1 MFLASGLDEH
11 QQGYHRNLAGRS
23 SQRLSGDHISE
34 TTPAR
39 QRGGNGFLPGGKLNP
54 KAAEKE
60 AWGQGADLPF
70 GVLTSVQAAGTEP
83 SQFPWEGRAMDNYDG
98 FIERLDS
105 ATANLERRRDL
116 LDKSLDIVQ
125 VLYKQNNTGLE
136 LWSQR
141 RGRVSDSLDRY
152 SGKPAGY
159 RALSELNDAAVRM
172 ETLFRNRTRRIDE
185 HIAVIRERSNVIDKS
200 LAELEKSRA
209 KLHSSRIVSQDRE
222 NLNKAIAEL
231 SGTPDRAIAAV
242 PDAGLRDALQEAR
255 EAIILAEALLEVKG
269 IQP

>member
-1 MFLASGLDEH
+1 
-11 QQGYHRNLAGRS
+11 
-23 SQRLSGDHISE
+23 
-34 TTPAR
+34 
-39 QRGGNGFLPGGKLNP
+39 
-54 KAAEKE
+54 
-60 AWGQGADLPF
+60 
-70 GVLTSVQAAGTEP
+70 
-83 SQFPWEGRAMDNYDG
+83 MDNYEG

-116 LDKSLDIVQ
+116 LDKSLDVVH
-125 VLYKQNNTGLE
+125 VLFKQNNTGLQ

-141 RGRVSDSLDRY
+141 RGRVSQLLDRY

-185 HIAVIRERSNVIDKS
+185 YIADIRERSNVIDKS
-200 LAELEKSRA
+200 LVDLEKSRA
-209 KLHSSRIVSQDRE
+209 KLHSSRVVSQDRE
-222 NLNKAIAEL
+222 NLNRAIAEL
-231 SGTPDRAIAAV
+231 SGTPDRAVSAV

>member
-1 MFLASGLDEH
+1 
-11 QQGYHRNLAGRS
+11 
-23 SQRLSGDHISE
+23 
-34 TTPAR
+34 
-39 QRGGNGFLPGGKLNP
+39 
-54 KAAEKE
+54 
-60 AWGQGADLPF
+60 
-70 GVLTSVQAAGTEP
+70 
-83 SQFPWEGRAMDNYDG
+83 MDNYEG

-116 LDKSLDIVQ
+116 LDRSLDVVQ
-125 VLYKQNNTGLE
+125 VLFKQNITGLQ

-141 RGRVSDSLDRY
+141 RGRVSDLLDSY

-159 RALSELNDAAVRM
+159 RALGELNDAAVKM

-185 HIAVIRERSNVIDKS
+185 HAAFMRERSIVIDKS
-200 LAELEKSRA
+200 LGELEKSRA

-222 NLNKAIAEL
+222 NLNRAIADL
-231 SGTPDRAIAAV
+231 SGTPDRAISAA

-255 EAIILAEALLEVKG
+255 QAIILAEALLEVKG

>member
-1 MFLASGLDEH
+1 
-11 QQGYHRNLAGRS
+11 
-23 SQRLSGDHISE
+23 
-34 TTPAR
+34 
-39 QRGGNGFLPGGKLNP
+39 
-54 KAAEKE
+54 
-60 AWGQGADLPF
+60 
-70 GVLTSVQAAGTEP
+70 
-83 SQFPWEGRAMDNYDG
+83 MDNYEG

-116 LDKSLDIVQ
+116 LDRSLDIVL
-125 VLYKQNNTGLE
+125 VLFRQNITGLQ

-141 RGRVSDSLDRY
+141 RVLVTDQQDRHT
-152 SGKPAGY
+152 GQAAGY

-172 ETLFRNRTRRIDE
+172 EILFRNRTRRIDE
-185 HIAVIRERSNVIDKS
+185 HIAVIRERTNVIDKS
-200 LAELEKSRA
+200 LVELEKSRA

-231 SGTPDRAIAAV
+231 SGTPDRAISAV

-255 EAIILAEALLEVKG
+255 EAIIMAEALLEVKG